1 MAYMNQERKAK
12 IAEALKPVLAKY
24 KMKGTLSVRHHSSIV
39 LTLKKGPIDFGKTEG
54 SVNVFWIDQ
63 HYEGVAR
70 DFLKEAHTALLAA
83 GWYNRSDMMTDYFD
97 IAYYTD
103 INIGAWKKPYEVAA

>member
-24 KMKGTLSVRHHSSIV
+24 KMKGTLSVRHHSAIV

-54 SVNVFWIDQ
+54 SVNVFWIDKF
-63 HYEGVAR
+63 YEGVAR
-70 DFLKEAHTALLAA
+70 DFLKEAHDALLSA
-83 GWYNRSDMMTDYFD
+83 GWYNRSDAMTDYFD

-103 INIGAWKKPYEVAA
+103 INIGAWGKPYEVAA